1 MFSLIITV
9 ISIAL
14 VAALAL
20 ATIYYGGSAFN
31 KGSDGAKAAQLINE
45 GQQVNGA
52 VAMYKADA
60 TGAGTAVTGGLAD
73 LQSNGYLAQIPASFT
88 SSTVDLSKDSVVVS
102 AATVTKGVCQEVQK
116 RAGGS
121 TTITSAQP
129 TGQLFGCYGDGA
141 NANTFFYKF

>member
-45 GQQVNGA
+45 GQQVNAAIAMANAESASLGTSVNTLAGLIAAQGA
-52 VAMYKADA
+52 V
-60 TGAGTAVTGGLAD
+60 GG
-73 LQSNGYLAQIPASFT
+73 SVYLAQTPQSFT
-88 SSTVDLSKDSVVVS
+88 GTQATAGQVESTTT
-102 AATVTKGVCQEVQK
+102 AAVCKEVQK
-116 RAGGS
+116 RAIGVD
-121 TTITSAQP
+121 TAITAE
-129 TGQLFGCYGDGA
+129 GAQLFGCKTAGNVG
-141 NANTFFYKF
+141 TFFYKL